1 MDGWSNVWSSALF
14 SQLVH
19 LLNHC
24 ALMPLPSDLNVWSS
38 ALFLQLGH
46 LLYRCNWI
54 PWPSNLI
61 CGIVPFFTT
70 CSSTYCSWI
79 PWPTDL
85 VCGLVSFSHNLFIYL
100 LYMDSVTEWSKVW
113 LSRDRTS
120 VGHGD
125 DGLDAITSNQ
135 RINTTLCKNKNKHVF
150 KKFKKKKTII
160 KVQISM
166 FQFLCSEDSIIHRYC

>member
-1 MDGWSNVWSSALF
+1 
-14 SQLVH
+14 
-19 LLNHC
+19 
-24 ALMPLPSDLNVWSS
+24 
-38 ALFLQLGH
+38 
-46 LLYRCNWI
+46 
-54 PWPSNLI
+54 
-61 CGIVPFFTT
+61 
-70 CSSTYCSWI
+70 
-79 PWPTDL
+79 
-85 VCGLVSFSHNLFIYL
+85 
-100 LYMDSVTEWSKVW
+100 MDSVTNSC

-150 KKFKKKKTII
+150 KKFKKKKKTII